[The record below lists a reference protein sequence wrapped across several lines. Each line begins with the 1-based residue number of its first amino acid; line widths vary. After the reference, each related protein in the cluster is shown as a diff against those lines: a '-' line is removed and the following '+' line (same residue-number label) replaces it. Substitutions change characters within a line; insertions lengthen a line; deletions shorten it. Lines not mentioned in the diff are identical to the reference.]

1 VVVNEYGGTVGIVT
15 IEDILEE
22 VVGDIYDEYDK
33 EESLWVKIEKNE
45 YLVNARMEIDEL
57 NDHLKLQIPK
67 NDYETVGGF
76 LLKQME
82 RIPRIGESLQFANL
96 KFTIRQADQRSI
108 KEVLITI
115 SDASEE
121 TGDKTN

>member
-1 VVVNEYGGTVGIVT
+1 
-15 IEDILEE
+15 
-22 VVGDIYDEYDK
+22 
-33 EESLWVKIEKNE
+33 
-45 YLVNARMEIDEL
+45 MEIDEL

-67 NDYETVGGF
+67 NDYETVAGF

-82 RIPRIGESLQFANL
+82 RVPRIGESLQFANL

-115 SDASEE
+115 SDASEK
-121 TGDKTN
+121 TGGKTN